1 MDLLN
6 YFGVN
11 RNSYAPLKENNHILK
26 NFITF
31 IN

>member
-11 RNSYAPLKENNHILK
+11 RNSYPLLKENKPILK